1 MKKAEVLELQNL
13 LNQLVTTMDSINET
27 WSVNF
32 DVVNDALE
40 DEYPFNSSFDE
51 LACDVRN
58 WVDSATHKLGLE
70 LEYKKLAINDF
81 INSRETFEVNYENV
95 DELAD
100 RGLFYEDIHSD
111 TYDGVKVHFYLHHFY
126 ILESRNLVTNE
137 VTFNVTVERSD
148 YECKTLKEAETVA
161 FEEFMFDEHYNMDDV
176 RKSLAEKKAIDDF
189 VDKLD

>member
-1 MKKAEVLELQNL
+1 MKKAEVLELKKL
-13 LNQLVTTMDSINET
+13 LNQLVTTMEKIDET

-32 DVVNDALE
+32 DAVNDALE
-40 DEYPFNSSFDE
+40 DEYPLNGSFDE
-51 LACDVRN
+51 VVCDVRG

-70 LEYKKLAINDF
+70 LEYKKLAMNDF

-126 ILESRNLVTNE
+126 ILESRNLATNE
-137 VTFNVTVERSD
+137 LTFNVTIERSD
-148 YECKTLKEAETVA
+148 YMCNTLKEAETVA
-161 FEEFMFDEHYNMDDV
+161 FEEFIFDEHYNMDDV
-176 RKSLAEKKAIDDF
+176 RQSLAEKKVINDF